1 MESKADVSIEKIAE
15 QIDQLLGEFKNESEE
30 IKEKVKRL
38 IELIE
43 EFNRIGLIKIVKK
56 LKEDEKGK
64 KLLLELVKEPE
75 VYALFLKHRIVKPD
89 KRSQVA
95 MLIEKIKPYIR
106 SHGGD
111 IELVDIQGDT
121 LIVKMFGS
129 CVGCSQVGETLQKG
143 ILEVVQEQFPD
154 IKNIRVIPVR
164 SSSPV
169 GEEKKVVP
177 LEELSEGRLYHY
189 KDEDIDVI
197 IVQHNGNI
205 YAYYNACPHQGLG
218 LEGGSLN
225 GEILTCPWH
234 GFQYLITT
242 GECITANYL
251 QLEPVEISVKDGWVW
266 VRV

>member
-1 MESKADVSIEKIAE
+1 MESKADVSIEKIAQ
-15 QIDQLLGEFKNESEE
+15 QIDKLLEEFRNENEE

-56 LKEDEKGK
+56 LKEDEIGK

-75 VYALFLKHRIVKPD
+75 VYALFLKYGIVKPD
-89 KRSQVA
+89 KKSQVA
-95 MLIEKIKPYIR
+95 MLIEKIKPYIK

-111 IELVDIQGDT
+111 IEFVDVQGDT

-129 CVGCSQVGETLQKG
+129 CVGCSQIGETLQRG
-143 ILEVVQEQFPD
+143 ILELVQQQFPE

-164 SSSPV
+164 SSTST
-169 GEEKKVVP
+169 GKEKRVFP
-177 LEELSEGRLYHY
+177 LEELREGEIHRY
-189 KDEDIDVI
+189 KDEEVDVI
-197 IVQHNGNI
+197 IIPLNGNI

-218 LEGGSLN
+218 MENGSLR
-225 GEILTCPWH
+225 GEVLTCPWH
-234 GFQYLITT
+234 GFQYLVTT

-251 QLEPVEISVKDGWVW
+251 QLEPVEVSVRDGWIW
-266 VRV
+266 VKV